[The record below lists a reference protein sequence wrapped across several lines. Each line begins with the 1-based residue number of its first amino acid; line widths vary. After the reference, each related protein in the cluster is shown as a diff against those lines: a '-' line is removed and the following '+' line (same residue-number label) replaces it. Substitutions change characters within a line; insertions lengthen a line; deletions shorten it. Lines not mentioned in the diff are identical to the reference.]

1 MILVREIDTV
11 NIHSYTDTSAFD
23 ALVGEWNNLLQR
35 SVTNNPFNSFEWHKL
50 WWEAYHPGKLW
61 VITFRNNDNLL
72 VGIASFF
79 VEQRDSGECIVHF
92 VGCEDVTDYLD
103 VIVDKD
109 YVLDVYPALA
119 EFLYSNRDKL
129 DSLDLCNIPA
139 ESPTR
144 ELLPELLEKKGFRQ
158 VATTVNEVCPII
170 PLPDT
175 FDEYL
180 NMLDKKNSKELQR
193 KLRLAKAQDDSIRW
207 YIVGAEHDIHAE
219 MEKFLK
225 LMAASHPE
233 KAKFLQN
240 EQHVQFFKSIVPAA
254 HKAGWLQLNFLEVNN
269 EPVAAYINFDYGNQI
284 LVYNSGLDPK
294 KAAALSPGIVL
305 LAYNIEHAIE
315 QKRDVFDF
323 LRGNEEYKYRAGGQN
338 TEIYKITA
346 HFEAGCR

>member
-1 MILVREIDTV
+1 V
-11 NIHSYTDTSAFD
+11 NIQSFTDTHAFEVL
-23 ALVGEWNNLLQR
+23 AGEWNDLLKR

-61 VITFRNNDNLL
+61 VVTFRNDDNLL
-72 VGIASFF
+72 VGIGSFF
-79 VEQRDSGECIVHF
+79 VEQPDSGECILHF

-109 YVLDVYPALA
+109 YVLEVYPALA
-119 EFLYSNRDKL
+119 DVLYAARHNKI

-139 ESPTR
+139 QSPTR
-144 ELLPELLEKKGFRQ
+144 ELLPELLGKKGFRM
-158 VATTVNEVCPII
+158 VGLTVNEVCPII

-175 FDEYL
+175 FDQYL
-180 NMLDKKNSKELQR
+180 DMLDKKNSKELQR
-193 KLRLAKAQDDSIRW
+193 KLRLAKAQGDSINW

-219 MEKFLK
+219 MDKFLK

-254 HKAGWLQLNFLEVNN
+254 HEAGWLQLNFLEVNG
-269 EPVAAYINFDYGNQI
+269 EPAAAYINFDYDNRI

-315 QKRDVFDF
+315 QKREVFDF

-338 TEIYKITA
+338 TEIYKLTA
-346 HFEAGCR
+346 HFDAGCR